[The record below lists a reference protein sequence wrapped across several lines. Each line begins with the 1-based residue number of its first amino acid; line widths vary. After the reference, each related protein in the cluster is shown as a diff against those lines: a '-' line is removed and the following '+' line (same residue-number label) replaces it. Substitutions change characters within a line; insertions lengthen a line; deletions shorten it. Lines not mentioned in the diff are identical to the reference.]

1 MFMTSHVFILYYSDI
16 LCCIFYMYYYIHEL
30 IFVVLIHLCIFCSNV
45 PDLTVVKFL
54 PFLLPYSLNLY
65 VVLFNICD
73 CFLVPIMYVVLFL
86 KVVLFCSY
94 YMSVTYQYLWYPL
107 FQAQCDRCDQRNH
120 QTWNYLVKG
129 HHIYSGT

>member
-1 MFMTSHVFILYYSDI
+1 MSLFCIILTSYVVFSINVL
-16 LCCIFYMYYYIHEL
+16 YMYYYVHEL

-73 CFLVPIMYVVLFL
+73 CFLVPIIVCCVV
-86 KVVLFCSY
+86 
-94 YMSVTYQYLWYPL
+94 P
-107 FQAQCDRCDQRNH
+107 
-120 QTWNYLVKG
+120 
-129 HHIYSGT
+129 